1 MQGTSPG
8 TGAGYKTKYW
18 CWVRDQVLVAGDLK
32 ELEGGRT
39 STSALS
45 LEGGC
50 ISFVY
55 LELKRRSE
63 RAIV

>member
-1 MQGTSPG
+1 MLGTRPS
-8 TGAGYKTKYW
+8 TSAGYESRYW

-45 LEGGC
+45 LEGVVSHSY
-50 ISFVY
+50 I
-55 LELKRRSE
+55 
-63 RAIV
+63 